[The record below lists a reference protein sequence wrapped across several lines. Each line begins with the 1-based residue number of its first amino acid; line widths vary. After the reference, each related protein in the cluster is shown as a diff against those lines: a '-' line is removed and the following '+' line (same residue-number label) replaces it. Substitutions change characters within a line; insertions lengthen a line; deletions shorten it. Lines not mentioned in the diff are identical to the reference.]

1 MEMVEG
7 FIFNA
12 GWFFFAVWSVVLAAV
27 GIITFGRDMLKLSS
41 ANIAKKMLRKMR

>member
-12 GWFFFAVWSVVLAAV
+12 GWFFFALWSVVLAAV
-27 GIITFGRDMLKLSS
+27 GIIAFGRDMLRFSG
-41 ANIAKKMLRKMR
+41 ANTAKKIFRKMR